1 MDETVDKIK
10 NQDPTKSR
18 RDKKKRKKER
28 KKERKN
34 THLHD

>member
-18 RDKKKRKKER
+18 RDKKKEKK
-28 KKERKN
+28 KQKTKN